1 MLNVQKIL
9 YLKGYE
15 VAEDLSVPEMN
26 SLIDSFEGALAA
38 VYSDYKSRFFV
49 TRVGTLTRMQAVV
62 NTYKSKANRLLDKYR
77 NKIPAGE
84 INRFILLTAEL
95 QYIYAGYVVEDPDL
109 MERAFRDGELEL
121 KSLMIYSAP
130 KEETV
135 TDKQIDM
142 SKRRKEILNSL
153 EEAGTE
159 AAEKWEALEKI
170 EKQIEE
176 SKDKPINDRIAKLQE
191 EAELL
196 KQIEELERK
205 LKDLRDNK

>member
-26 SLIDSFEGALAA
+26 SFVDSYEGALAA
-38 VYSDYKSRFFV
+38 IYSDYKSRFFV
-49 TRVGTLTRMQAVV
+49 TRLGTLTRMQAVTH
-62 NTYKSKANRLLDKYR
+62 TYKSKADRLLDKYR

-84 INRFILLTAEL
+84 INRFVLLTAEL

-109 MERAFRDGELEL
+109 MERGVKEGELEL

-130 KEETV
+130 KEETD
-135 TDKQIDM
+135 TDKKIDM
-142 SKRRKEILNSL
+142 NKRRKEILNSL
-153 EEAGTE
+153 EEAGAE

-170 EKQIEE
+170 EKEIEE